1 MKKWLDD
8 LYVIL
13 LKRGLPTLD
22 NSLKNYNDNQEIID
36 NMKRKET
43 SIIEVASGDSFTINL
58 NDHIKINDFVYLFAM
73 GKSSESD
80 INFNRVS
87 CISLFRLSS
96 LYYVAATV
104 FSMNEVSL
112 TRNNNILTI
121 TNNSNITIYFKVRF
135 NSLA

>member
-8 LYVIL
+8 LYAIL

-43 SIIEVASGDSFTINL
+43 SLIEVASGDSFTINL
-58 NDHIKINDFVYLFAM
+58 NDYIKINDFVYLFAM
-73 GKSSESD
+73 GKANESD

-87 CISLFRLSS
+87 CVSLFRLSS

-112 TRNNNILTI
+112 SRNDNILTI
-121 TNNSNITIYFKVRF
+121 TNNSNITLYFKVRF